1 MAKPQQSVEEETLAR
16 TRRIETRLTQLMIG
30 LGIGTKADKP
40 VFNQEHNTIRVPSMH
55 SSLQEIL
62 DSIPEGWQ
70 GPIRVCI
77 GTNEVADIAL
87 VGTEPGPRGFQ

>member
-1 MAKPQQSVEEETLAR
+1 MTKTKQSVEEETLAR

-40 VFNQEHNTIRVPSMH
+40 VFDQQHSTIHVPSMH

-62 DSIPEGWQ
+62 DSLPEDWQ
-70 GPIRVCI
+70 GPVGVSI
-77 GTNEVADIAL
+77 GQNPVVFL
-87 VGTEPGPRGFQ
+87 VR